1 MTTTTYD
8 AIVIGGGVVGA
19 ATAYHLVRA
28 GVKTLLID
36 RHDVGRATDAG
47 AGILAPE
54 LSASYPDA
62 WFNFAVAA
70 TAYYPTLLDQLQADG
85 GGETSYAVCGMLTVA
100 ATEDEV
106 PAFTRAKEIILA
118 RQASRQA
125 PTIADLHEVSAQEAR
140 ELFPPLTDVLGAI
153 YFRHAARVNGR
164 HLNRALQ
171 QAAQNRGLT
180 IRQGS
185 VDHLLLQGSHV
196 TGVAVGGEN
205 IAGERVVIAGGAWS
219 SAFGAQLG
227 VQIPVAPQR
236 GQIAHF
242 DLPDQETA
250 HWPVITAYHGHY
262 IVCWPGGRVVCG
274 ATREPGAGYAPHTTV
289 SGVHEV
295 LGEALRV
302 APGLAPAQLYE
313 MRVGLRPYPADGLPI
328 LSAVP
333 GWEGV
338 VVVTGHGPTGLTL
351 GPYSGK
357 IAADLVQGQAAASDI
372 RAFNLAR
379 FQ

>member
-1 MTTTTYD
+1 MKPTTVD

-28 GVKTLLID
+28 GVRTLLID

-70 TAYYPTLLDQLQADG
+70 TAYYPTLLQALYEDG

-100 ATEDEV
+100 ATADEL
-106 PAFTRAKEIILA
+106 PAFTRAKAIILA
-118 RQASRQA
+118 RQAQRQA
-125 PTIADLHEVSAQEAR
+125 PTAADLYEIAAQDAKA
-140 ELFPPLTDVLGAI
+140 LFPPLTDVLGAI

-164 HLNRALQ
+164 QLNSALLK
-171 QAAQNRGLT
+171 AAKTRGLL
-180 IRQGS
+180 RLDGS
-185 VDHLLLQGSHV
+185 VDQLRWQGDRVVGV
-196 TGVAVGGEN
+196 TVGSETFHT
-205 IAGERVVIAGGAWS
+205 ERVVIAGGAWS
-219 SAFGAQLG
+219 PAFGAQLG
-227 VQIPVAPQR
+227 IQIPVAPQR

-242 DLPDQETA
+242 DLPVQETGQ
-250 HWPVITAYHGHY
+250 WPVVSAYHGHY

-274 ATREPGAGYAPHTTV
+274 ATRETGAGYTPHTTV
-289 SGVHEV
+289 SGIQEV

-302 APGLAPAQLYE
+302 APGLATAQLHE

-328 LSAVP
+328 LSLVP
-333 GWEGV
+333 NRTGV

-357 IAADLVQGQAAASDI
+357 LAADLVQGHSLATDI
-372 RAFNLAR
+372 SAFTIAR
-379 FQ
+379 FG